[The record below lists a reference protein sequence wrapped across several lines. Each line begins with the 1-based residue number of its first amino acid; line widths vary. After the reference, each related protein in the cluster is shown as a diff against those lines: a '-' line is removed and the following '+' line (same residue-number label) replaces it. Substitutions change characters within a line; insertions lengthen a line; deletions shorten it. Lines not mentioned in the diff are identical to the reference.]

1 MKGAKFDPNYYRLP
15 RNPEWTFVIILM
27 FVFYLTLYHPGSI
40 ILDYLGPIGTLAR
53 YMHTQQLQLCYL
65 ILYAAIAAHAAEAI
79 YTFYVCRKKGFAM
92 FSTFLWTTQTFVFGF
107 PSLLALKAYKGSIIL
122 KTQ

>member
-1 MKGAKFDPNYYRLP
+1 MDIRHNSNVCVLSGIASP
-15 RNPEWTFVIILM
+15 RERCPCPVGTF
-27 FVFYLTLYHPGSI
+27 
-40 ILDYLGPIGTLAR
+40 AR
-53 YMHTQQLQLCYL
+53 YMHNNRLGQLYN